1 MSTTTGMIIGSS
13 RTVNELRALISQAAS
28 SDASVLILGESGT
41 GKELVARAL
50 HTESKRSSSN
60 FVPVN
65 CGAIPRELLES
76 ELFGHKRGAFT
87 GAISDRTGRF
97 ELAHK
102 GTLFLD
108 EIGDM
113 PIEMQVKLLRVLQEH
128 KVDPVG
134 STKSIDVDVRIIAAT
149 HRNLDSYIQEGDFRE
164 DLYYRLN
171 VIPVILPSLRERQ
184 EDIPELIQFYLEKH
198 IHDGQVASFDG
209 ALMDALCNY
218 SWPGNIRELVNLVH
232 RLCCFFPG
240 QSISLSQIPAS
251 LLPRSIAELGASSA
265 MGFDRRFPKQSELDL
280 TIFDGGDNPVEDIVL
295 RAQGSLGVQNATI
308 PIEGLNLKNHL
319 AEIEKQLI
327 VDALSKCGGNVSQSA
342 RLLNLQRTTLIEKIN
357 KYEIQSN

>member
-1 MSTTTGMIIGSS
+1 LSTTTDIIIGSS
-13 RTVNELRALISQAAS
+13 RAINELRALISQAAS

-87 GAISDRTGRF
+87 GAISDRMGRF
-97 ELAHK
+97 ELAHN

-113 PIEMQVKLLRVLQEH
+113 PIEMQVKLLRVLQEQ

-134 STKSIDVDVRIIAAT
+134 STKSIDVNVRIVAAT
-149 HRNLDSYIQEGDFRE
+149 HRNLDTYIQEGDFRE

-184 EDIPELIQFYLEKH
+184 EDIPDLIQFYLQKH
-198 IHDGQVASFDG
+198 PHDGQVSSFDG
-209 ALMDALCNY
+209 ALMDALCKY
-218 SWPGNIRELVNLVH
+218 PWPGNIRELVNLVH

-265 MGFDRRFPKQSELDL
+265 LSFDCSSPKQSELDL
-280 TIFDGGDNPVEDIVL
+280 TIFDGGDNPIEDIVL
-295 RAQGSLGVQNATI
+295 RAQGVVQSSNSTL
-308 PIEGLNLKNHL
+308 PTEGLNLKNHL

-327 VDALSKCGGNVSQSA
+327 IDALSKCGGNVSQSA
-342 RLLNLQRTTLIEKIN
+342 KLLNLQRTTLIEKIN
-357 KYEIQSN
+357 KYEIEP

>member
-1 MSTTTGMIIGSS
+1 LSITTDMIIGSS

-97 ELAHK
+97 ELAHN

-134 STKSIDVDVRIIAAT
+134 STKSIDVNVRIVAAT

-184 EDIPELIQFYLEKH
+184 EDIPELVQFYLEKH
-198 IHDGQVASFDG
+198 MHDGQVVSFDG

-265 MGFDRRFPKQSELDL
+265 LGFDRRSPKQSELDL
-280 TIFDGGDNPVEDIVL
+280 TIFDGGENPVEEIVL
-295 RAQGSLGVQNATI
+295 RAQGSLGVSNSTI
-308 PIEGLNLKNHL
+308 PTEGLNLKNHL

-357 KYEIQSN
+357 KYEIQS

>member
-1 MSTTTGMIIGSS
+1 LSTTSDMIIGSS
-13 RTVNELRALISQAAS
+13 RAINELRALISQAAS
-28 SDASVLILGESGT
+28 SDASVLVLGESGT

-50 HTESKRSSSN
+50 HTESNRAASN

-87 GAISDRTGRF
+87 GAIADRTGRF
-97 ELAHK
+97 QLAHN

-113 PIEMQVKLLRVLQEH
+113 PTEMQVKLLRVLQER

-134 STKSIDVDVRIIAAT
+134 STKSVDVDVRIIAAT
-149 HRNLDSYIQEGDFRE
+149 HRNLDSYIQAGDFRE

-198 IHDGQVASFDG
+198 TQDGQITSFDG
-209 ALMDALCNY
+209 ALMDALCRY
-218 SWPGNIRELVNLVH
+218 PWPGNIRELVNLVH

-240 QSISLSQIPAS
+240 QPVRLSKIPAA
-251 LLPRSIAELGASSA
+251 LLPRGIAEFGASGAIS
-265 MGFDRRFPKQSELDL
+265 FDRSSPQQSEMDL
-280 TIFDGGDNPVEDIVL
+280 TIFDGGDNPVEDIIL
-295 RAQGSLGVQNATI
+295 RAQGSAPAPDATL
-308 PIEGLNLKNHL
+308 PLDGLNLKNHL

-327 VDALSKCGGNVSQSA
+327 VDALSKCDGNVSQSA

-357 KYEIQSN
+357 KYEIQS

>member
-1 MSTTTGMIIGSS
+1 MRTTTDMIIGSS
-13 RTVNELRALISQAAS
+13 RAINELRALISQAAS

-97 ELAHK
+97 ELAHN

-113 PIEMQVKLLRVLQEH
+113 PIEMQVKLLRVLQEQ

-134 STKSIDVDVRIIAAT
+134 SAKSIDVNVRIVAAT
-149 HRNLDSYIQEGDFRE
+149 HRNLDSYIQEGGFRE

-184 EDIPELIQFYLEKH
+184 EDIPELIQFYLQKQS
-198 IHDGQVASFDG
+198 HDGQISSFDG
-209 ALMDALCNY
+209 ALMDALCKY
-218 SWPGNIRELVNLVH
+218 PWPGNIRELVNLVH

-265 MGFDRRFPKQSELDL
+265 LSFDLSSPRQSELDL
-280 TIFDGGDNPVEDIVL
+280 TIFDGGDNPIEDIVL
-295 RAQGSLGVQNATI
+295 RAQGGAQFSNSTLPT
-308 PIEGLNLKNHL
+308 EGLNLKNHL

-342 RLLNLQRTTLIEKIN
+342 KLLNLQRTTLIEKIN
-357 KYEIQSN
+357 KYEIQP

>member
-1 MSTTTGMIIGSS
+1 LSTTTDMIIGSS
-13 RTVNELRALISQAAS
+13 RAINELRALISQAAS

-87 GAISDRTGRF
+87 GAISDRMGRF
-97 ELAHK
+97 ELAHN

-113 PIEMQVKLLRVLQEH
+113 PIEMQVKLLRVLQEQ

-134 STKSIDVDVRIIAAT
+134 STKSIDVNVRIVAAT

-198 IHDGQVASFDG
+198 SHDGQVSSFDG
-209 ALMDALCNY
+209 ALIDALCKY
-218 SWPGNIRELVNLVH
+218 AWPGNIRELVNLVH
-232 RLCCFFPG
+232 RLCCFFPS

-251 LLPRSIAELGASSA
+251 LLPRSIAEFGASSA
-265 MGFDRRFPKQSELDL
+265 LSFDRSSPKQSELDL
-280 TIFDGGDNPVEDIVL
+280 TLFDGGDNPIEDIVL
-295 RAQGSLGVQNATI
+295 RAQGVVQLPNSTL
-308 PIEGLNLKNHL
+308 PNEGLNLKNHL

-327 VDALSKCGGNVSQSA
+327 IDALSKCGGNVSQSA
-342 RLLNLQRTTLIEKIN
+342 KLLNLQRTTLIEKIN
-357 KYEIQSN
+357 KYEIQP

>member
-1 MSTTTGMIIGSS
+1 MIIGSS
-13 RTVNELRALISQAAS
+13 RAINELRALISQAAS

-97 ELAHK
+97 ELAHN

-113 PIEMQVKLLRVLQEH
+113 PIEMQVKLLRVLQEQ

-134 STKSIDVDVRIIAAT
+134 STKSIDVNVRIVAAT
-149 HRNLDSYIQEGDFRE
+149 HRNLDSYIQEGGFRE

-184 EDIPELIQFYLEKH
+184 EDIPELIQFYLQKQS
-198 IHDGQVASFDG
+198 HDGQISSFDG
-209 ALMDALCNY
+209 ALMDALCKY
-218 SWPGNIRELVNLVH
+218 PWPGNIRELVNLVH

-265 MGFDRRFPKQSELDL
+265 LSFDLSSPRQSELDL
-280 TIFDGGDNPVEDIVL
+280 TIFNGGENPIEDIVL
-295 RAQGSLGVQNATI
+295 RAQGGDQFSNSTLPT
-308 PIEGLNLKNHL
+308 EGLNLKNHL

-327 VDALSKCGGNVSQSA
+327 IDALSKCGGNVSQSA
-342 RLLNLQRTTLIEKIN
+342 KLLNLQRTTLIEKIN
-357 KYEIQSN
+357 KYEIQP

>member
-1 MSTTTGMIIGSS
+1 MSTTTDMIIGSS
-13 RTVNELRALISQAAS
+13 RAINELRALISQAAS

-87 GAISDRTGRF
+87 GAISDRIGRF
-97 ELAHK
+97 ELAHN

-113 PIEMQVKLLRVLQEH
+113 PIEMQVKLLRVLQEQ

-134 STKSIDVDVRIIAAT
+134 STKSIDVNVRIVAAT

-184 EDIPELIQFYLEKH
+184 EDIPDLIQFYLQRH
-198 IHDGQVASFDG
+198 PHDGQVSSFDG
-209 ALMDALCNY
+209 ALMDALCKY
-218 SWPGNIRELVNLVH
+218 PWPGNIRELVNLVH

-265 MGFDRRFPKQSELDL
+265 LSFDRSSPKQSELDL
-280 TIFDGGDNPVEDIVL
+280 TIFDGGDNPIEDIVL
-295 RAQGSLGVQNATI
+295 RAQGVVRLSNSTL
-308 PIEGLNLKNHL
+308 PSEGLNLKNHL

-327 VDALSKCGGNVSQSA
+327 IDALSKCGGNVSQSA
-342 RLLNLQRTTLIEKIN
+342 KLLNLQRTTLIEKIN
-357 KYEIQSN
+357 KYEIEP